1 MEIQGSKL
9 RKGDKYSTEKDPVIG
24 NLKDSLREK
33 NLKLEHIQNE
43 LSATKENLELIKI
56 ENSRLKENLS
66 DTANELILNKQKI
79 KSFVTSS
86 EQPTVNFEKTNE
98 SRAFSQ
104 NLDELNILRSEVSFL
119 RDKINKMERTQQPE
133 EDEASIKRDIASL
146 SEYKISLENEK
157 AKTNKI

>member
-9 RKGDKYSTEKDPVIG
+9 RKGDKYSTEKDPEIG

-66 DTANELILNKQKI
+66 DTANELILNKQKM

-86 EQPTVNFEKTNE
+86 EQPTVNFEKQT
-98 SRAFSQ
+98 SQ
-104 NLDELNILRSEVSFL
+104 EH
-119 RDKINKMERTQQPE
+119 
-133 EDEASIKRDIASL
+133 SL
-146 SEYKISLENEK
+146 
-157 AKTNKI
+157 KT